1 MAPLNVRGRGAVL
14 EGPIASVR
22 YKIDIALKS
31 TAGGVVAMAAAV
43 AALGFFCAAL
53 FMWLERLY
61 GPIPAACIVGGNFL
75 LVALIAVL
83 AIVMVQHKAPPP
95 PPPRQ
100 KAWWSDPAMLAT
112 ALDIGRTLGP
122 RRAATAVLVG
132 AFLIGMMI
140 NRPPHRP
147 DHDSLP

>member
-1 MAPLNVRGRGAVL
+1 VL

-22 YKIDIALKS
+22 HKLDIACKS
-31 TAGGVVAMAAAV
+31 TIGGMVAVAAAV
-43 AALGFFCAAL
+43 VALGFFCAAL

-61 GPIPAACIVGGNFL
+61 GPIPAALIVGGVFL
-75 LVALIAVL
+75 LVALVAVL
-83 AIVMVQHKAPPP
+83 AVVLVQRKPPP

-100 KAWWSDPAMLAT
+100 KVWWSDPALLAT

-122 RRAATAVLVG
+122 RRAATAVLIG

-147 DHDSLP
+147 DQDRAP

>member
-1 MAPLNVRGRGAVL
+1 MF

-22 YKIDIALKS
+22 HKIDIALKS
-31 TAGGVVAMAAAV
+31 TVGGVAAMAAAV
-43 AALGFFCAAL
+43 VALGFFCAAL

-61 GPIPAACIVGGNFL
+61 GPIVAALIVGGFFL
-75 LVALIAVL
+75 FVALLALL
-83 AIVMVQHKAPPP
+83 AIVLLQRKPP

-100 KAWWSDPAMLAT
+100 KAWWSDPALLAT

-122 RRAATAVLVG
+122 RRAATAVLIG

-140 NRPPHRP
+140 NRPPRRP
-147 DHDSLP
+147 EE

>member
-1 MAPLNVRGRGAVL
+1 ML

-22 YKIDIALKS
+22 YKLDIALKS
-31 TAGGVVAMAAAV
+31 TVGGVVAMAAAV
-43 AALGFFCAAL
+43 VALGFFCAAL

-61 GPIPAACIVGGNFL
+61 GPIPAALIVGGIFL
-75 LVALIAVL
+75 FVALVAVL
-83 AIVMVQHKAPPP
+83 AIVLVQRRPPP

-100 KAWWSDPAMLAT
+100 KAWWSDPALLAT

-122 RRAATAVLVG
+122 RRAATAVLIG

-140 NRPPHRP
+140 NRPPRKP
-147 DHDSLP
+147 DA

>member
-1 MAPLNVRGRGAVL
+1 LAPLTAAGGGIVL

-22 YKIDIALKS
+22 HKLDVALKS
-31 TAGGVVAMAAAV
+31 TAAGVVAMAAAV
-43 AALGFFCAAL
+43 VALGFFCAAL

-61 GPIPAACIVGGNFL
+61 GPIPAALIIGGIFL
-75 LVALIAVL
+75 FVALVALLVVVL
-83 AIVMVQHKAPPP
+83 VQRKPPPP

-100 KAWWSDPAMLAT
+100 KAWWSDPALLAT

-122 RRAATAVLVG
+122 RRAATAVLIG

-140 NRPPHRP
+140 NRPPRGP
-147 DHDSLP
+147 DEKP

>member
-1 MAPLNVRGRGAVL
+1 VF

-22 YKIDIALKS
+22 HKVDIALKS
-31 TAGGVVAMAAAV
+31 TIGGVVAMAAAV
-43 AALGFFCAAL
+43 VALGFFCAAF

-61 GPIPAACIVGGNFL
+61 GPLPAALIVGGVFL
-75 LVALIAVL
+75 FVALVAVL
-83 AIVMVQHKAPPP
+83 AVVLVQRKPPPP

-100 KAWWSDPAMLAT
+100 KAWWSDPALLAT
-112 ALDIGRTLGP
+112 ALDIGRTFGP

-140 NRPPHRP
+140 NRPPRKP
-147 DHDSLP
+147 EE

>member
-1 MAPLNVRGRGAVL
+1 MF
-14 EGPIASVR
+14 EGPVASVR
-22 YKIDIALKS
+22 HKLDIALKS
-31 TAGGVVAMAAAV
+31 TLGGMVALAAV
-43 AALGFFCAAL
+43 AVALGFFCAAL

-61 GPIPAACIVGGNFL
+61 GPIPAACIVGGIFL

>member
-1 MAPLNVRGRGAVL
+1 MRGRDAVL

-22 YKIDIALKS
+22 HKIDIALKS

-43 AALGFFCAAL
+43 VALGFFCAAL

-61 GPIPAACIVGGNFL
+61 GPIPAALIIGGIFL
-75 LVALIAVL
+75 LVALVAVL
-83 AIVMVQHKAPPP
+83 AVVLVQRKPPPP
-95 PPPRQ
+95 PPPRH
-100 KAWWSDPAMLAT
+100 KAWWSDPALLAT

-122 RRAATAVLVG
+122 RRAATAVLIG

-147 DHDSLP
+147 DHDRAP